1 MTQFAVT
8 CYNERMVVVGGY
20 SNMYKNIITIII
32 IIIFIP
38 QGQLDKDMM
47 MMICRLQSYM

>member
-8 CYNERMVVVGGY
+8 CYNERMVVGGY

-32 IIIFIP
+32 MIIYTP
-38 QGQLDKDMM
+38 GQLDKDMM
-47 MMICRLQSYM
+47 MMMIRRLQSYM

>member
-8 CYNERMVVVGGY
+8 CYNERMVVGGY

-47 MMICRLQSYM
+47 MMMICRLQSYM